1 MDNEN
6 VLNHAGSIQILF
18 LRSSMSR
25 FILILLFFLF
35 SQLTYASAI
44 DSLRSFVQQAHT
56 FKAVFSQTLLDK
68 NLQVMQEASGT
79 MMFER
84 PGKFRWVYEKPYQ
97 QLIVGDGSRVWFYDQ
112 DLNQVTVR
120 QLDLAIGSSPAALL
134 AGSST
139 IERDFELTDID
150 VQDDMEWL
158 EATPRAKEST
168 FELIRMGFSKAGEL
182 REMVL
187 RDNFGQ
193 FTLLVFT
200 DLDANLDLSPDLFQ
214 FTPPEG
220 ADVISD

>member
-1 MDNEN
+1 
-6 VLNHAGSIQILF
+6 
-18 LRSSMSR
+18 MSR

-35 SQLTYASAI
+35 SQLTHASAI

-56 FKAVFSQTLLDK
+56 FKAVFSQTLLDR

-139 IERDFELTDID
+139 IERDFELTEID

-200 DLDANLDLSPDLFQ
+200 DLDANPDLSPDLFQ

>member
-1 MDNEN
+1 MIR
-6 VLNHAGSIQILF
+6 LSLF
-18 LRSSMSR
+18 W
-25 FILILLFFLF
+25 LLCLF
-35 SQLTYASAI
+35 SLITQASAI
-44 DSLRSFVQQAHT
+44 DSLKAFVQKAQT

-68 NLQVMQEASGT
+68 NLQVVQEASGV

-84 PGKFRWVYEKPYQ
+84 PGKFRWTYEKPYQ
-97 QLIVGDGSRVWFYDQ
+97 QLIVGDGAKVWFYDQ

-139 IERDFELTDID
+139 IERDFDLTEIE
-150 VQDDMEWL
+150 VDDEIEWL
-158 EATPRAKEST
+158 EATPKAQEST
-168 FELIRMGFSKAGEL
+168 FELIRMGFSQTGEL

-200 DLDANLDLSPDLFQ
+200 DLAANPVLAPDLFQ